1 MSTRQATGPSEAV
14 PGGAVGK
21 HRLHAVS
28 EAGPSKF
35 WQVATL
41 ILPIFLT
48 AGLGFWVSQKEDSIK
63 QDIDKQSQLFSQ
75 QLQLSDEL
83 YKRRFDAY
91 DKLYVQLVQL
101 NERLQAQGGA
111 EPGQWN
117 KMNAD
122 QFVQF
127 NELLDV
133 NKLHMGPKV
142 EPLMF
147 PAWMA
152 AARGDTRLVSDSI
165 HDLEAAMKMEL
176 DDVMRAPTAE
186 NTPSKPK
193 KSKPQ
198 ARSSQ

>member
-1 MSTRQATGPSEAV
+1 MSTSPAVGPSGSVRE
-14 PGGAVGK
+14 GAVEE

-28 EAGPSKF
+28 ESVTSKG
-35 WQVATL
+35 WQLATL
-41 ILPIFLT
+41 LVPIVLT
-48 AGLGFWVSQKEDSIK
+48 TWLTFWVSQKQDNIK
-63 QDIDKQSQLFSQ
+63 QAIDEQSQLLSQ

-101 NERLQAQGGA
+101 NERLQAQGEA
-111 EPGQWN
+111 EPGNWN

-127 NELLDV
+127 NELLDL

-152 AARGDTRLVSDSI
+152 AARGDRQLVAQSI
-165 HDLEAAMKMEL
+165 HDLEVAMKTEL
-176 DDVMRAPTAE
+176 DDVMRAPAAGG
-186 NTPSKPK
+186 TPSKAK
-193 KSKPQ
+193 KSKLQ

>member
-14 PGGAVGK
+14 PGGAVEK

-101 NERLQAQGGA
+101 NERLQAQ
-111 EPGQWN
+111 
-117 KMNAD
+117 
-122 QFVQF
+122 
-127 NELLDV
+127 
-133 NKLHMGPKV
+133 
-142 EPLMF
+142 
-147 PAWMA
+147 
-152 AARGDTRLVSDSI
+152 
-165 HDLEAAMKMEL
+165 
-176 DDVMRAPTAE
+176 
-186 NTPSKPK
+186 
-193 KSKPQ
+193 
-198 ARSSQ
+198 